1 MRGPFF
7 EKKVLSNSPQKTFP
21 LKDHEEK
28 IPEGVYNH
36 FPLAAGEPRLPLWG
50 RGTIR
55 KRMGDEVPISTRYI

>member
-1 MRGPFF
+1 M
-7 EKKVLSNSPQKTFP
+7 KKRSSRALSKNFP

-36 FPLAAGEPRLPLWG
+36 FPLAVGELHLPLWG

-55 KRMGDEVPISTRYI
+55 NADGG